1 MQKKFSGRKL
11 ISVLVAVMLVF
22 AMMPAAAF
30 AQDSGVTVNVKIEN
44 VTFTEDAGSG
54 EPAWTPR

>member
-30 AQDSGVTVNVKIEN
+30 A
-44 VTFTEDAGSG
+44 
-54 EPAWTPR
+54 